1 MSSKKWLLAGFVI
14 LASVLYFMQDQ
25 WFTRDIDDY
34 GFSTIMELVN
44 LPDGSRIIVHDQ
56 PVNNLGDAIR
66 SQVTAYQDYN
76 GRFLVHAIVQW
87 FSGTKGDTFIAVAN
101 TLMWALMIAC
111 FVLLAF
117 GRKRLDVPNVIVAF
131 GVIWLLM
138 PNAMKMYLGSIS
150 GTVNYLWASAGNLL
164 VLLLYDRFQRQEK
177 KVTTAACI
185 AAALLALIV
194 GSLQESFSIGIAA
207 GLLVHALTHRKRLPR
222 AAWIIVVCYAIGTPI
237 CILAP
242 SNFVR
247 AGILGQGVR
256 WFVLIDL
263 LKVPV
268 CALTLLAIILSFVR
282 RDVVAS
288 VLKEN
293 TVIIT
298 AIVVNLVFAI
308 FIAYTGAWQLTCI
321 SLLSAILLLQ
331 MYSRAITKRWP
342 RVVLACV
349 AACCTVAIYTVQ
361 LGYRH
366 KMWNLEQTMFN
377 EARTSQDGIIN
388 MGEALEIDR
397 PYKQSRLAPLYRQY
411 LKNPFEGLIINEQLN
426 GPDLLS
432 KFLTRGGN
440 TSHVTAF
447 LPDSP
452 EHMANLF
459 DQEEAT
465 PGGDLATVRMGNF
478 SITRTST
485 DNVSAQ
491 DEIKPRQQWTYGGHV
506 YRLYHGMP

>member
-1 MSSKKWLLAGFVI
+1 MSSKKWLLAGFVLI
-14 LASVLYFMQDQ
+14 ASVLYFMQDQ
-25 WFTRDIDDY
+25 WFSRDIDDY
-34 GFSTIMELVN
+34 GFSTIMELVS

-56 PVNNLGDAIR
+56 PVNSLGDALR
-66 SQVTAYQDYN
+66 SQVTAYQNYN
-76 GRFLVHAIVQW
+76 GRFLVHSVVQW

-101 TLMWALMIAC
+101 TLMWALMRAC

-150 GTVNYLWASAGNLL
+150 GTVNYLWACAGNLL
-164 VLLLYDRFQRQEK
+164 VLLLYDRYQRQDK
-177 KVTTAACI
+177 KVAGAACI
-185 AAALLALIV
+185 AAALIALIV

-222 AAWIIVVCYAIGTPI
+222 AAWAMVACYVIGTAI

-242 SNFVR
+242 SNFAR
-247 AGILGQGVR
+247 ADFMGQGIR
-256 WFVLIDL
+256 WYVLIDL

-268 CALTLLAIILSFVR
+268 CALTLLAVIILSFVR
-282 RDVVAS
+282 KDVVAS

-331 MYSRAITKRWP
+331 MYSRAITRRWP
-342 RVVLACV
+342 RVALACA
-349 AACCTVAIYTVQ
+349 AACCTIAIYTVQ
-361 LGYRH
+361 QGYRH
-366 KMWNLEQTMFN
+366 QMWNLEQAMFN

-397 PYKQSRLAPLYRQY
+397 PYSTSRLAPLYRQY
-411 LKNPFEGLIINEQLN
+411 LKNPFEGLITNEQLN

-452 EHMANLF
+452 EHIEELF
-459 DQEEAT
+459 EQQAET
-465 PGGDLATVRMGNF
+465 GGDSTTVALGRF
-478 SITRTST
+478 TITRS
-485 DNVSAQ
+485 SQ
-491 DEIKPRQQWTYGGHV
+491 DDATAADGAEPRQQWTHNGMH
-506 YRLYHGMP
+506 YRLYL